1 MKIYSNLTANQFKD
15 LTKEK
20 QQYHNMNEMLGDLH
34 MVTNQ
39 LQDSLARGG
48 GQVTSEVLKVLIDL
62 ANIPL
67 TASRSYIH

>member
-1 MKIYSNLTANQFKD
+1 MRIYSNLTANQFKD

-20 QQYHNMNEMLGDLH
+20 QPYHNMNEMIGDLH
-34 MVTNQ
+34 MVTDQ
-39 LQDSLARGG
+39 LQDSLKRGN
-48 GQVTSEVLKVLIDL
+48 GQVTSEVLKVLVDL